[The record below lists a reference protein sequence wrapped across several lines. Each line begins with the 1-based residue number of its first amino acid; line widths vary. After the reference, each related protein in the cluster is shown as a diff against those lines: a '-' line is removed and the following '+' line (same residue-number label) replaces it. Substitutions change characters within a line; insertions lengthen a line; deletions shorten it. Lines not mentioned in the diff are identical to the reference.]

1 MHNYRS
7 MTDHQAEKAL
17 LPFSV
22 EEAIKKD
29 EKTTTEASVTVSFL
43 FRCSISNIFTT
54 YPCDCKKVSGSHFQI
69 LTPAAGEQF
78 YEAI

>member
-1 MHNYRS
+1 MVS
-7 MTDHQAEKAL
+7 DHQAEKAL

-29 EKTTTEASVTVSFL
+29 EKTTTEASVKVSFL
-43 FRCSISNIFTT
+43 FRCSISNISST
-54 YPCDCKKVSGSHFQI
+54 YTCDCKKVSGSHFQI
-69 LTPAAGEQF
+69 LTTAAGEQF

>member
-1 MHNYRS
+1 MVS
-7 MTDHQAEKAL
+7 DHQAEKAL

-29 EKTTTEASVTVSFL
+29 EKTTTEASVKVSFL
-43 FRCSISNIFTT
+43 FRCSISNISST

-69 LTPAAGEQF
+69 LTPVAGEQF